1 MHTRYTAH
9 TAGVLHVYMAQLPT
23 CGGACGSCTGTLV
36 AVYVASAPVAAA
48 QAQHG
53 TRQHVAAHTAH
64 STAAGGTWQH
74 TQLTAHVA
82 QATSTSTQQA
92 HGTKYHRPLAGVPC
106 PSSCA
111 GQATAQTPRGLG
123 LSRRPGSYVGTLCW
137 CLLYWWLYVGAYSM
151 GGSSLRGGVPWGTS
165 KMRYEISPY
174 YARARVRA
182 PTYL

>member
-23 CGGACGSCTGTLV
+23 CGGACGSCTGSLV

-74 TQLTAHVA
+74 TQLTAHVP
-82 QATSTSTQQA
+82 QATSTQQA

-111 GQATAQTPRGLG
+111 GQATAQTPRGLASVAG
-123 LSRRPGSYVGTLCW
+123 RALMLGH
-137 CLLYWWLYVGAYSM
+137 YVGAYSIGGSMLVPTTM
-151 GGSSLRGGVPWGTS
+151 GCSSLRGGVPWGTS

-174 YARARVRA
+174 YARARVRDIA
-182 PTYL
+182 YS

>member
-23 CGGACGSCTGTLV
+23 CGGACGSCTGSLV
-36 AVYVASAPVAAA
+36 AVYVASAPVADA

-53 TRQHVAAHTAH
+53 
-64 STAAGGTWQH
+64 STWQH

-111 GQATAQTPRGLG
+111 GRATAQTPRGLWPQSPAG
-123 LSRRPGSYVGTLCW
+123 LLCWDTMLVPTLLVALCW
-137 CLLYWWLYVGAYSM
+137 CLLYGWLLSKGWCAVGH
-151 GGSSLRGGVPWGTS
+151 LQNEV
-165 KMRYEISPY
+165 
-174 YARARVRA
+174 
-182 PTYL
+182 

>member
-36 AVYVASAPVAAA
+36 AVYVASAPVAGA

-53 TRQHVAAHTAH
+53 TRQH
-64 STAAGGTWQH
+64 
-74 TQLTAHVA
+74 TQLTVHVA
-82 QATSTSTQQA
+82 QATSTGTQQA

-123 LSRRPGSYVGTLCW
+123 LSRRPGS
-137 CLLYWWLYVGAYSM
+137 
-151 GGSSLRGGVPWGTS
+151 
-165 KMRYEISPY
+165 
-174 YARARVRA
+174 
-182 PTYL
+182 